1 MVLMA
6 RVEPLEKDIDGI
18 DEASDGIGV
27 NVEAVGGVD
36 DVVTADVGTVG
47 LPAAWIALWTEELLR
62 LVTGIVTL
70 EDAPNILKK
79 QANKQDS

>member
-36 DVVTADVGTVG
+36 DVVTADVGAVG
-47 LPAAWIALWTEELLR
+47 LPAALIAL
-62 LVTGIVTL
+62 
-70 EDAPNILKK
+70 
-79 QANKQDS
+79 

>member
-36 DVVTADVGTVG
+36 DVVTADVCAVG
-47 LPAAWIALWTEELLR
+47 LPAALIAL
-62 LVTGIVTL
+62 
-70 EDAPNILKK
+70 
-79 QANKQDS
+79 

>member
-1 MVLMA
+1 MRSSMVLMA

-36 DVVTADVGTVG
+36 DVVTADVCAVG
-47 LPAAWIALWTEELLR
+47 LPAALIAL
-62 LVTGIVTL
+62 
-70 EDAPNILKK
+70 
-79 QANKQDS
+79 